1 MINDKRNILFQ
12 VYRCLLLSAVL
23 AIITLSLMSCG
34 DELLD
39 TEIVTTKENSDFI
52 LTLKVDP
59 DILYLNS
66 NTKVTVIIERKVH
79 ANSTSTPEEMKLDA
93 VGGKL
98 EGMGVAFSTSYG
110 IDVDVI
116 LAKEVGS
123 KFEVLG
129 FFVSTAEYSS
139 TGKLERFAAK
149 GQVTSRY
156 DGMNVSLPITIVEPR

>member
-12 VYRCLLLSAVL
+12 VYRCFLLSAVL
-23 AIITLSLMSCG
+23 AIITLPIMSCG
-34 DELLD
+34 DELLE
-39 TEIVTTKENSDFI
+39 TEIVTTKENSDFK

-79 ANSTSTPEEMKLDA
+79 ANQASTPEEMKLDA

-98 EGMGVAFSTSYG
+98 EGMGVAFSTSTG
-110 IDVDVI
+110 IDIDVE
-116 LAKEVGS
+116 LEKEVGS

-156 DGMNVSLPITIVEPR
+156 DGMNVSLPIRIVEPR

>member
-12 VYRCLLLSAVL
+12 SYRCLLLSAVL
-23 AIITLSLMSCG
+23 AIITLPIMSCG
-34 DELLD
+34 DELLE
-39 TEIVTTKENSDFI
+39 TEIVTTKENSDFK

-79 ANSTSTPEEMKLDA
+79 ANQASTPEEMKLDA

-98 EGMGVAFSTSYG
+98 EGMGVAFSTSTG
-110 IDVDVI
+110 IDIDVI

>member
-1 MINDKRNILFQ
+1 MIKNKNNILFQ
-12 VYRCLLLSAVL
+12 TYRCFLLQVVL
-23 AIITLSLMSCG
+23 VLTLLPIMSCG
-34 DELLD
+34 DDLLE
-39 TEIVTTKENSDFI
+39 TEIRAINENSAFK

-79 ANSTSTPEEMKLDA
+79 ADSTSTPKEMNLDA

-98 EGMGVAFSTSYG
+98 EGMGVAFSTSTG

-139 TGKLERFAAK
+139 TGKLERFETK
-149 GQVTSRY
+149 GQVACRY

>member
-1 MINDKRNILFQ
+1 MINVKRNILFHA
-12 VYRCLLLSAVL
+12 YRCLLLSAVL
-23 AIITLSLMSCG
+23 GIITLPIISCG
-34 DELLD
+34 DDLLE
-39 TEIVTTKENSDFI
+39 TEIVTTKENSDFK

-66 NTKVTVIIERKVH
+66 NTKVTVIIERKIH
-79 ANSTSTPEEMKLDA
+79 ADATSTPTKMKLDA

-98 EGMGVAFSTSYG
+98 EGMGVAFSTNTG
-110 IDVDVI
+110 LDVDVK
-116 LAKEVGS
+116 LAKEVVS

-139 TGKLERFAAK
+139 TGKLERGAAK

-156 DGMNVSLPITIVEPR
+156 DGMNVSLPITLVEPR

>member
-23 AIITLSLMSCG
+23 AIITLPLMSCG

-98 EGMGVAFSTSYG
+98 EGMGVAFSTSNG
-110 IDVDVI
+110 IHVDVI

>member
-1 MINDKRNILFQ
+1 MINDKRNILLQ
-12 VYRCLLLSAVL
+12 SYRCLLLSAVL
-23 AIITLSLMSCG
+23 AIVTLPIMSCG
-34 DELLD
+34 DELLE
-39 TEIVTTKENSDFI
+39 TEIVTTKENSDFK

-79 ANSTSTPEEMKLDA
+79 ADSTSTPKEIKLDA

>member
-1 MINDKRNILFQ
+1 MTIDIRNILFQ
-12 VYRCLLLSAVL
+12 AYRYLLFSAVL
-23 AIITLSLMSCG
+23 AIITLPIMSCG
-34 DELLD
+34 DDLLE
-39 TEIVTTKENSDFI
+39 TEIVTTKENSDFK

-79 ANSTSTPEEMKLDA
+79 ADATSTPEEMKLDA

-98 EGMGVAFSTSYG
+98 EGMGVAFSTSTG
-110 IDVDVI
+110 VDVDVK

>member
-1 MINDKRNILFQ
+1 MINDKWNILFQ
-12 VYRCLLLSAVL
+12 VYRYLLISAVL
-23 AIITLSLMSCG
+23 AIITLPIISCG
-34 DELLD
+34 DDLLE
-39 TEIVTTKENSDFI
+39 TEIVTTKENSDFK

-79 ANSTSTPEEMKLDA
+79 ADATSTPEEMKLDA

-98 EGMGVAFSTSYG
+98 EGMGVAFSTSTG
-110 IDVDVI
+110 VDVDVK

>member
-12 VYRCLLLSAVL
+12 VYRYLLISAVL
-23 AIITLSLMSCG
+23 AIITLPIISCG
-34 DELLD
+34 DDLLE
-39 TEIVTTKENSDFI
+39 TEIVTTKENSDFK

-79 ANSTSTPEEMKLDA
+79 ADATSTPEEMKLDA

-98 EGMGVAFSTSYG
+98 EGMGVAFSTSTG
-110 IDVDVI
+110 VDVDVK